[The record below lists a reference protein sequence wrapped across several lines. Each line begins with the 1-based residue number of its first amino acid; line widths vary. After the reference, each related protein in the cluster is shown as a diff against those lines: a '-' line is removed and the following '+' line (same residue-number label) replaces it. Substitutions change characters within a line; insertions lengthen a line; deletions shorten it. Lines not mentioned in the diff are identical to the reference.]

1 MPARPRAL
9 LIEVMLHDDRWH
21 GAGEWPPSPFRLFQA
36 LVAAAARGSR
46 LKEEDRQAL
55 EWLEALP
62 PPRIAAPRANS
73 GREIISYVPNNDLDA
88 VGGDPDKVEK
98 IRAAKH
104 TRPIL
109 LLDAPRFLYVWIFEA
124 EGGVH
129 VPSQRLMRLVRRL
142 YQFGRGVDMAWARAA
157 VLAPEEANERLR
169 EHVGVLHE
177 PCHGGGKLLQV
188 PVRGSLQSLVLRH
201 EAFRNRLTVLRQGR
215 RTVLG
220 FRQPPKPVSARVGY
234 RCPLARLLFEIRQQE
249 APEKFAVVLPTQVAA
264 LVKTLRDTAAT
275 RLQQA
280 GLPSPAV
287 ERYLVG
293 RGANAQDKRLRVQ
306 IIPLPSIGH
315 EFAGGGIRRVLV
327 QVPPD
332 CPLPVEDVAWAFTGL
347 AWDEEVDAKTGEIRG
362 GRMLVRSEDDRMLGH
377 YGVPRLDSIASTST
391 DARHWRTVT
400 PAVLP
405 ALRGGRKGGERQQRE
420 AHAVKA
426 VRTALRHAGVRT
438 RPLRIRVQREP
449 FDRNAERADAYRPDR
464 FDPRQLWH
472 VAIDF
477 EEPVQGPLVLGN
489 GRYLGLGIMAPDD
502 AAEKREA
509 TQEAVVF
516 ALPGN
521 GVPAALQD
529 SLLAAARG
537 ALMRIDADL
546 HGGIEKTCTLFSG
559 HPQDDAGP
567 LRDGHHAH
575 VFLAAPAD
583 ADGRIR
589 RLYVIAPWLADHSMA
604 ARQLRARQAHHFGE
618 VTRKLRM
625 LFGRDLPRMKLHPM
639 LPEEDDAL
647 LGKGRTWVS
656 TTPYL
661 PTRHPKGRD
670 REDLSAFMAED
681 VRRELARRNL
691 PAMHVEVT
699 EILEVTNGRKGLKGT
714 GARLRLYREGA
725 VSGPLLLGRGAH
737 HGAGCFTVVQ

>member
-1 MPARPRAL
+1 MPARSHAL

-36 LVAAAARGSR
+36 LVAAATRGAR
-46 LKEEDRQAL
+46 LPEEDRQAL

-62 PPRIAAPRANS
+62 PPRLATPRGKPA
-73 GREIISYVPNNDLDA
+73 REIVSYVPNNDLDA
-88 VGGDPDKVEK
+88 VGGNPDLVEK
-98 IRAAKH
+98 IRAAKR

-109 LLDAPRFLYVWIFEA
+109 LQDAPRFLYVWTFET

-142 YQFGRGVDMAWARAA
+142 HQFGRGVDMAWARAA
-157 VLAPEEANERLR
+157 VLTPAEAEARLR

-188 PVRGSLQSLVLRH
+188 PVRGSLQSLTLRH
-201 EAFRNRLTVLRQGR
+201 EAFRQRLQVARQGR
-215 RTVLG
+215 KKLLA
-220 FRQPPKPVSARVGY
+220 FRQPPKPTNARIGY
-234 RCPLARLLFEIRQQE
+234 RCPPARLLFEIRHQE
-249 APEKFAVVLPTQVAA
+249 APEKFAVVLPTQAA
-264 LVKTLRDTAAT
+264 ELVKTLRDAAAA

-280 GLPSPAV
+280 GLSSAVV

-293 RGANAQDKRLRVQ
+293 RGADARDKRLRVQ

-315 EFAGGGIRRVLV
+315 EHAGGGIRRVLV
-327 QVPPD
+327 QIPPD
-332 CPLPVEDVAWAFTGL
+332 CPLRVEDVAWAFTGL
-347 AWDEEVDAKTGEIRG
+347 AWDEEVDAESGEIRG
-362 GRMLVRSEDDRMLGH
+362 GKMLVRSEDERMLHH
-377 YGVPRLDSIASTST
+377 YGVPRLDNTASASK

-420 AHAVKA
+420 AHVVKA
-426 VRTALRHAGVRT
+426 VRTALRHAGVRN

-477 EEPVQGPLVLGN
+477 EESVQGSLVLGN

-502 AAEKREA
+502 AAGKREA
-509 TQEAVVF
+509 TQGAVVF

-546 HGGIEKTCTLFSG
+546 HGGTGKSCALFSG

-567 LRDGHHAH
+567 LRDGYHAH

-589 RLYVIAPWLADHSMA
+589 RLYVIAPWLADRSMA
-604 ARQLRARQAHHFGE
+604 ARELRARQEHHFGE

-625 LFGRDLPRMKLHPM
+625 LFGRDLPRMKLQPM
-639 LPEEDDAL
+639 LPEEDDVL

-699 EILEVTNGRKGLKGT
+699 EILEVANGRRGLKGT
-714 GARLRLYREGA
+714 GARLRLYRDGG

-737 HGAGCFTVVQ
+737 HGAGCFVIR